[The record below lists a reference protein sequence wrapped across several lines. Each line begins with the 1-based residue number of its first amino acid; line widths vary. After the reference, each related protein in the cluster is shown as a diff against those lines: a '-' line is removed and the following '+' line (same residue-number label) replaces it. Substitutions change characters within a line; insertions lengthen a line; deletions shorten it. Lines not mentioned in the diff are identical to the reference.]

1 MLWTLALFP
10 AEMETVLAHLNHI
23 GLLLI
28 QFWDGGVMPFS
39 YLSLNTKFSDSW
51 EENIGMGTRQQI
63 LIAA

>member
-1 MLWTLALFP
+1 MLALSP
-10 AEMETVLAHLNHI
+10 AEMETILAHLNPI

-28 QFWDGGVMPFS
+28 QFWDVIPFS

-51 EENIGMGTRQQI
+51 EENVGMGTSQQI